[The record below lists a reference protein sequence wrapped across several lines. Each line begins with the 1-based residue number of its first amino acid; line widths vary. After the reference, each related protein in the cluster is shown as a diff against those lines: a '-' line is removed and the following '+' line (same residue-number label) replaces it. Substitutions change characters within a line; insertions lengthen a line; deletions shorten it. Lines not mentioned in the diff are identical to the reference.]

1 MRGKKPKERGR
12 YVLRVADGSLVEV
25 SREVYLEW
33 YQSKR
38 RERYQ
43 VERDKKYGVCSLNE
57 LEEKKEKHGLS
68 IAVGESVEEIV
79 WQKFCLERMNE
90 SLKSL
95 SSEDFRLVEML
106 YFRDTTVTE
115 TARVFKCSRRTI
127 LNRRK
132 RILNQLYWTMM
143 NKKET

>member
-1 MRGKKPKERGR
+1 MHGKKPKERGR

-43 VERDKKYGVCSLNE
+43 VERDQKYGVCSWDR
-57 LEEKKEKHGLS
+57 LEEKQENLGLP

-79 WQKFCLERMNE
+79 LRKLCLEKLRVILQN
-90 SLKSL
+90 L
-95 SSEDFRLVEML
+95 SPKDSRLIEML
-106 YFRDTTVTE
+106 YFSDTTVTE
-115 TARVFKCSRRTI
+115 MARIFACSRRTI

-132 RILNQLYWTMM
+132 RILKRLCWTM
-143 NKKET
+143 KKEGI